1 MNREHFYQKTWFK
14 NLILIIIPSLISV
27 LGVIISFVP
36 ENVRP
41 ILIFATL
48 ISLAILIGFVIYFGN
63 QDDDLHKKLENQQ
76 LQNLTLTNIIA
87 HMENLYKTN
96 TFEISSLSNTFE
108 VWASAINSFANNILK
123 TGTISNKA
131 WDKIKYIDDICVC
144 CRKLIEQYCN
154 NTDDSKVF
162 VSFVSY
168 TLDKNGEEWV
178 HMICHSSPI
187 TIRPTAYKKKMKL
200 STCKYHFADLIKD
213 SYSGIEIALDNNEV
227 RALFKKVSIETDL
240 SQYTQYVAIPLYC
253 KSGKLLGIFQIVTKN
268 DYIIEDSKVKMEKF
282 ITDNII
288 PLSNLIIL
296 TDKIYKGLYITP
308 TNINEEE

>member
-36 ENVRP
+36 ESVRP
-41 ILIFATL
+41 ILIFATI

-96 TFEISSLSNTFE
+96 TFEISSLSNIFE
-108 VWASAINSFANNILK
+108 VWASAINSFANNIFK

-162 VSFVSY
+162 VGYLPIFY
-168 TLDKNGEEWV
+168 THFLIFINY
-178 HMICHSSPI
+178 I
-187 TIRPTAYKKKMKL
+187 TL
-200 STCKYHFADLIKD
+200 
-213 SYSGIEIALDNNEV
+213 
-227 RALFKKVSIETDL
+227 
-240 SQYTQYVAIPLYC
+240 
-253 KSGKLLGIFQIVTKN
+253 
-268 DYIIEDSKVKMEKF
+268 
-282 ITDNII
+282 NII
-288 PLSNLIIL
+288 SNLFFIIIL
-296 TDKIYKGLYITP
+296 CVFFIVLNVFGYFYRI
-308 TNINEEE
+308 